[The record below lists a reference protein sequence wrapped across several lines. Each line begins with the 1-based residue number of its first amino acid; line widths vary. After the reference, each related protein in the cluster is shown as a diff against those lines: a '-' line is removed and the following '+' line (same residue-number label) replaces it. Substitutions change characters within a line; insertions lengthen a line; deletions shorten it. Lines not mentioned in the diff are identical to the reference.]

1 MSKKRLN
8 TANVL
13 NELSGHSVFF
23 RKDTEPADNLSGKRD
38 EVAIDSPSDDI
49 HQPANHETMTPR
61 NDATM
66 VSRYHATIIEV
77 IRKAVKEFGKEAATH
92 RFTTDEK
99 RLIADLVYTY
109 NRQGIRTSENEI
121 TRIAVNFILQ
131 DHQENGESCILN
143 LVLQALHA

>member
-66 VSRYHATIIEV
+66 VSRYHAPSS
-77 IRKAVKEFGKEAATH
+77 K
-92 RFTTDEK
+92 
-99 RLIADLVYTY
+99 
-109 NRQGIRTSENEI
+109 
-121 TRIAVNFILQ
+121 
-131 DHQENGESCILN
+131 
-143 LVLQALHA
+143 

>member
-1 MSKKRLN
+1 M
-8 TANVL
+8 
-13 NELSGHSVFF
+13 
-23 RKDTEPADNLSGKRD
+23 
-38 EVAIDSPSDDI
+38 
-49 HQPANHETMTPR
+49 
-61 NDATM
+61 
-66 VSRYHATIIEV
+66 